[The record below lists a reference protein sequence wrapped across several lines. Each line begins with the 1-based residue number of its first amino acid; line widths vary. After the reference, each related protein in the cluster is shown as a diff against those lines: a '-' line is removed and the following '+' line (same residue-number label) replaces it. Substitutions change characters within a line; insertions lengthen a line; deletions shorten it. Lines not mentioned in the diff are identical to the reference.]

1 MSVKLNE
8 IMIFFLTVIEKILSL
23 KIKFELRNS
32 DTSKLIWNFYK
43 MIFGILKMVNF
54 QLNGGSESDRE

>member
-8 IMIFFLTVIEKILSL
+8 IMFFFFLTVIEKILSL
-23 KIKFELRNS
+23 KIKFELRNI

-54 QLNGGSESDRE
+54 

>member
-23 KIKFELRNS
+23 KIKFELRNI
-32 DTSKLIWNFYK
+32 DASKLIWNFYK

-54 QLNGGSESDRE
+54 